1 MFVRVDLAIF
11 FLTRKNAEYLD
22 NLNLYCK
29 SFCNQVEDRCSGE
42 NASKHV
48 GVLVSRIP
56 ISIWSKKM
64 KIEVRF
70 GPGITASQATAFGRA
85 ADRWMEVITGD
96 FVPVTV
102 DNEVIDG
109 LLIEAQ
115 GLNIDGQGSVLG
127 QAGPTLLRPNSMI
140 PIKGIMEFD
149 TADLSSLEQQGTL
162 FSVVLHEM
170 GHVLGLGTL
179 WQMKNLLSGS
189 LYTGLEAAREYGLL
203 IGTGS
208 LPVPVENMG
217 GPGTAGGHW
226 RESTFGDELMTG
238 FLSGQRQPLSRV
250 TAAALT
256 DLEYIVDVSKAD
268 KYSLELDGAIQAP
281 QQIVGYS
288 CSQMRRPVPT
298 VLKTQG

>member
-1 MFVRVDLAIF
+1 LLGLVWQSFSLPGKTPSTLTTLTCSATLFATKWKTGAQAGMPVNMSVFLSREYRF
-11 FLTRKNAEYLD
+11 F
-22 NLNLYCK
+22 
-29 SFCNQVEDRCSGE
+29 
-42 NASKHV
+42 
-48 GVLVSRIP
+48 
-56 ISIWSKKM
+56 IWSKKM

-70 GPGITASQATAFGRA
+70 GPGITATQATAFGRA

-127 QAGPTLLRPNSMI
+127 QAGPTLLRPNTML
-140 PIKGIMEFD
+140 PVKGIMEFD
-149 TADLSSLEQQGTL
+149 AADLATLEQQGTL

-170 GHVLGLGTL
+170 GHVLGIGTL
-179 WQMKNLLSGS
+179 WQMKNLLTDSF
-189 LYTGLEAAREYGLL
+189 YTGLAAAKQYGLL
-203 IGTGS
+203 LGQSS
-208 LPVPVENMG
+208 LPVPVEDMG

-250 TAAALT
+250 TASALA
-256 DLEYIVDVSKAD
+256 DLGYKIDLSKAD
-268 KYSLELDGAIQAP
+268 AFTLNAAIQAP
-281 QQIVGYS
+281 RQISGYS
-288 CSQMRRPVPT
+288 CSRMRRPVPT